1 MNDVGSWLG
10 VIAISWIFGWIV
22 SNLLFEAKDL

>member
-1 MNDVGSWLG
+1 MDSFGGLLC
-10 VIAISWIFGWIV
+10 VIVLIDGLAWIV

>member
-1 MNDVGSWLG
+1 MNSLDSWLCVMVLIDG
-10 VIAISWIFGWIV
+10 LAWIV